1 MGKETATTGGSGGAG
16 KLLLRIH
23 SPGWYYSFCHIFA
36 ALLPKFAMFYQN
48 LHHFEKIFSI
58 QWNTK
63 EYP

>member
-23 SPGWYYSFCHIFA
+23 SPGWYSFCHIFA

-63 EYP
+63 EHS